1 MSFLFDWY
9 SAYAIAA
16 NIIPKNAII
25 GKVAVRG
32 KSKRVLPHAYKKIA
46 ITSKMTKKA
55 LAELHYGIFSKQDA

>member
-16 NIIPKNAII
+16 NMIPKNAII

-46 ITSKMTKKA
+46 ITSKMTNIKTYA
-55 LAELHYGIFSKQDA
+55 